1 MKKIFTLLVVLLFSV
16 VLFAQNDAL
25 VVKQEGLKVYLDI
38 TELAFKVSKGDI
50 FTITRW
56 GSEIKNPKTGKV
68 LGRDIDSRA
77 KGKIQSVEQNYAIG
91 QLETPFDAT
100 NLSAVFEKEEN
111 SSLEQNTSS
120 DKQNTEDLAPLWRS
134 EVIDGKIRA
143 AASGDLNGDGLNDLI
158 LAFED
163 NTIKVYSFKE
173 NILKEEFSTPVN
185 PLRRIISL
193 DAADLKGV
201 GRAQLF
207 VSVFDNN
214 SQRFNTLIFEGGENI
229 LHQNGIISGV
239 VKGIAPFN
247 QERRLYVQ
255 DVTTLAGQTKFSVPY
270 LLVYKDDSFKKGEKV
285 KYTKFEEIFGFN
297 FAPFKKEKENL
308 IYTAFNS
315 RLRVQYDKK
324 NSFVETPKDIDFGS
338 TPNRVKF
345 NRDVLRVYSS
355 LGLYGSAEDNILIA
369 GIENQTKYGILS
381 ETFGSY
387 ESAILYVLKWEK
399 GNFEKYLSAKIPGV
413 VSDIIQ
419 APLGSYEDVL
429 IVPFTNR
436 AGDSG
441 VMLFKI
447 K

>member
-1 MKKIFTLLVVLLFSV
+1 MKKIFTLVAVLLFSV

-38 TELAFKVSKGDI
+38 TELAFKVSKGDV

-56 GSEIKNPKTGKV
+56 GAEIKNPKTGKV
-68 LGRDIDSRA
+68 LGKDIDSRA
-77 KGKIQSVEQNYAIG
+77 KGKIESVEQNYAIG
-91 QLETPFDAT
+91 QLEIPFEAK
-100 NLSAVFEKEEN
+100 NLSAVFEKEDLSSPTQAVAANKQESEN
-111 SSLEQNTSS
+111 LKYFWQ
-120 DKQNTEDLAPLWRS
+120 S
-134 EVIDGKIRA
+134 EIIEGQIRA
-143 AASGDLNGDGLNDLI
+143 SAAGDLNGDGLNDLI

-173 NILKEEFSTPVN
+173 DVLKEELSVKVN
-185 PLRRIISL
+185 PLRHIISL
-193 DAADLKGV
+193 DAADLKGE

-207 VSVFDNN
+207 VSVFDTN
-214 SQRFNTLIFEGGENI
+214 SERFNTLVYEGGENI
-229 LHQNGIISGV
+229 LHQNGIINGI

-247 QERRLYVQ
+247 QERRLYIQ
-255 DVTTLAGQTKFSVPY
+255 GITILGGKTKTSIPS
-270 LLVYKDDSFKKGEKV
+270 LLVYQNNAFKKGEKI
-285 KYTKFEEIFGFN
+285 KYTKFDNIFGFN
-297 FAPFKKEKENL
+297 FAPFKKEKETL

-315 RLRVQYDKK
+315 RLRVQYDRK
-324 NSFVETPKDIDFGS
+324 NSFVESPSDIDFGS

-345 NRDVLRVYSS
+345 NKEVLRVYSS
-355 LGLYGSAEDNILIA
+355 LGLYRSLENEILIA

-387 ESAILYVLKWEK
+387 ESAILYVLKWNK

-419 APLGSYEDVL
+419 APLGPYEDVL

-436 AGDSG
+436 AKDSG